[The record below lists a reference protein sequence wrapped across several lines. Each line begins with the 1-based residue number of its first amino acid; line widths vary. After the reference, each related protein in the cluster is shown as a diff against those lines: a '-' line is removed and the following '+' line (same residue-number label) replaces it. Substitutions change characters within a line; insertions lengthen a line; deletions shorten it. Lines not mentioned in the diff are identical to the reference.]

1 MSCLNAN
8 NEKIMKKNIL
18 IIDDSE
24 SIREVVSSGLE
35 QSGYNVIKGIHGE
48 DGLKCLEESESV
60 DLVITDLN
68 MPVMDG
74 ISFLKAMR
82 KNVKYKY
89 LPVIIL
95 TTESQEQKKQEA
107 RTAGATGWIIKPFSK
122 EKLLEVIKKV
132 IR

>member
-1 MSCLNAN
+1 
-8 NEKIMKKNIL
+8 MKKNIL

-24 SIREVVSSGLE
+24 SIREVVASALE
-35 QSGYNVIKGIHGE
+35 QSGYNVIKGINGL
-48 DGLKCLEESESV
+48 DGLKCLKEAEAI
-60 DLVITDLN
+60 DLIVTDLN
-68 MPVMDG
+68 MPIMDG
-74 ISFLKAMR
+74 ISFLKEVR
-82 KNVKYKY
+82 SIDTYKY

-107 RTAGATGWIIKPFSK
+107 KNAGATGWIIKPFSK